1 MKVFGILILVTF
13 SFLLVS
19 CNSKPSL
26 EKYFVDNSENKNFLQ
41 FDLSSNL
48 LNVDKTKL
56 SQSEK
61 IALKSFDKMNIL
73 AFKIND
79 KNKLQFEVERNKVTD
94 ILKDNKYQQ
103 LMKFNSGKQG
113 AQVSYVGDDDHISE
127 FVVFGNKQENGFAIV
142 RVLGKN
148 MNPNAIISMLN
159 VLKNSNIDM
168 EQLKPLKELLK

>member
-1 MKVFGILILVTF
+1 MKNFLIILVTF

-79 KNKLQFEVERNKVTD
+79 KNKLHFEVERNKVTD